1 MKLLMD
7 LLAGISEYE
16 QLLGALDAGA
26 SPAAVA
32 GLAPAQR
39 AYFAAGLWRDT
50 GRPVVLLCADDAE
63 VERMAADLK
72 ALTGQPVLTLPARE
86 FTFHNAAVVSRQW
99 EHRRLE
105 VLWAL
110 SRGQVPLL
118 VASAEAVLQ
127 RTIPKALLAKA
138 SRVLKMGETYDLNDL
153 AETLT
158 AAGYSRCE
166 QVEGVG
172 QFALRGG
179 ILDFFSPAHPQ
190 PVRMELFGD
199 EVDSMGLFDVST
211 QRRTVQLDE
220 ARILPAA
227 EVLPQLADG
236 GLAGL
241 CAALDKE
248 MAAAEKKGAPDGLL
262 TTLRQDREM
271 LANGLSFPA
280 IDRYLALIY
289 PKLSTAVDYLP
300 EDATVLISES
310 PRFMERCKN
319 YLWQLNED
327 VTALT
332 ESGTLAARLGTFCAT
347 GEELTTALD
356 NWPVAYL
363 DSFTSSQYPSR
374 PRSIFTVTE
383 IGRASCRERVYV
395 LV

>member
-127 RTIPKALLAKA
+127 RTSPKALLAKA

-227 EVLPQLADG
+227 EVLPQLAGG

-241 CAALDKE
+241 GTRALL
-248 MAAAEKKGAPDGLL
+248 GL
-262 TTLRQDREM
+262 
-271 LANGLSFPA
+271 
-280 IDRYLALIY
+280 
-289 PKLSTAVDYLP
+289 
-300 EDATVLISES
+300 
-310 PRFMERCKN
+310 
-319 YLWQLNED
+319 
-327 VTALT
+327 
-332 ESGTLAARLGTFCAT
+332 
-347 GEELTTALD
+347 
-356 NWPVAYL
+356 
-363 DSFTSSQYPSR
+363 
-374 PRSIFTVTE
+374 
-383 IGRASCRERVYV
+383 
-395 LV
+395 